1 MIQFLRM
8 NIFVEMPHLVTGTT
22 RPSLQ
27 VRFTEVEIFRFLF
40 FFLHF
45 YILFPKHCDIIKL
58 AKGIRCHTVPL
69 SKFRYDR

>member
-8 NIFVEMPHLVTGTT
+8 NIFVEMPHLVIGTT

-40 FFLHF
+40 FFLALLYF
-45 YILFPKHCDIIKL
+45 
-58 AKGIRCHTVPL
+58 V
-69 SKFRYDR
+69 S

>member
-40 FFLHF
+40 FFFLHF
-45 YILFPKHCDIIKL
+45 YILFPKHCDIVKL
-58 AKGIRCHTVPL
+58 AKGIFP
-69 SKFRYDR
+69 